1 MKNTIITGV
10 IVDVFYDH
18 FLAKNWTHYS
28 TGKKTLLPDFM
39 ILYKTITAYLR
50 KKKECCPT

>member
-1 MKNTIITGV
+1 LSDIDTFTDAHPSLDKVQKNFMKNTIITGV

-28 TGKKTLLPDFM
+28 TKNFTVV
-39 ILYKTITAYLR
+39 
-50 KKKECCPT
+50 